1 MHRRSLISLVSVG
14 LVAACATGPK
24 MVEIQNRVPQLPAD
38 KGRIWFYREVAALFG
53 AGVQPSVR
61 LNGAKVGDATP
72 NGFFFVDVAAGDHEV
87 ATSTE
92 VERRVTFTL
101 AAGQERFVKLTVGL
115 GVLVH
120 RVIPELVE
128 PATGRAAIMG
138 LSYTGTAL

>member
-1 MHRRSLISLVSVG
+1 MQRRPLIG
-14 LVAACATGPK
+14 LLPLGILAACATGPK
-24 MVEIQNRVPQLPAD
+24 MAEISNRIPPLPGD

-53 AGVQPSVR
+53 AGLQPAVR

-72 NGFFFVDVAAGDHEV
+72 NGFFFVDMPPGDYEV

-120 RVIPELVE
+120 RVFPELVE

-138 LSYTGTAL
+138 LAYTGTSL